1 MVHKRRDF
9 LITFTILC
17 LAMCA
22 CSGFQYLGS
31 AFYGLVWHRIHGL
44 GSGGARLLSGLFD
57 SPWTGVLVQY
67 IFSIGVPFLLVVPM
81 TCFVRS
87 DRRPAHTLPAEVWMS
102 ALFMC
107 LGLGYIF
114 NFLGVFLDV
123 FFSIFTGV
131 PATDMNPVMDAL
143 DELTPGMVIYT
154 CLIAPF
160 MEEFI
165 FRGVLLKK
173 ARRFGDRTA
182 VVFCAV
188 MFGLMHGNL
197 NQCLYAVVIGLILG
211 YIMAKIRFIERL
223 IMPFVII
230 IQTAPK
236 ISLAPLFILWMGL
249 GIESK
254 AALVILVVSFPI
266 MINEVSAIRSIEDN
280 VYNLMK
286 VLKAS
291 KWQTFC
297 KIEVPYSIE
306 MMLSGIK
313 LALTQAMT
321 GAVIGE
327 MIGAKAGL
335 GYLLTLG
342 SETYDIKMIL
352 NAVILLSVIGLALY
366 LISELIEKKALYW
379 KVIDKSVVG

>member
-1 MVHKRRDF
+1 MRPSMQQSSLYTGKIRENKDF
-9 LITFTILC
+9 PAPGWKSYEVRC
-17 LAMCA
+17 LQKIQKNHS
-22 CSGFQYLGS
+22 SGIVS
-31 AFYGLVWHRIHGL
+31 A
-44 GSGGARLLSGLFD
+44 
-57 SPWTGVLVQY
+57 
-67 IFSIGVPFLLVVPM
+67 VV
-81 TCFVRS
+81 S
-87 DRRPAHTLPAEVWMS
+87 DRVELYIRLFHVPNYLLPGPAELADSMVK
-102 ALFMC
+102 LFVSGDIMKH
-107 LGLGYIF
+107 IR
-114 NFLGVFLDV
+114 V
-123 FFSIFTGV
+123 T
-131 PATDMNPVMDAL
+131 
-143 DELTPGMVIYT
+143 
-154 CLIAPF
+154 
-160 MEEFI
+160 MEEI
-165 FRGVLLKK
+165 
-173 ARRFGDRTA
+173 
-182 VVFCAV
+182 
-188 MFGLMHGNL
+188 LMGT
-197 NQCLYAVVIGLILG
+197 VIGIVIGLILG

-327 MIGAKAGL
+327 DDRSQSGTRISADTGKR
-335 GYLLTLG
+335 
-342 SETYDIKMIL
+342 DI
-352 NAVILLSVIGLALY
+352 
-366 LISELIEKKALYW
+366 
-379 KVIDKSVVG
+379 

>member
-1 MVHKRRDF
+1 MFYRKYRKTILPALFLPLF
-9 LITFTILC
+9 LIVWELYIRIFHVPNYLLPGPAE
-17 LAMCA
+17 LANSM
-22 CSGFQYLGS
+22 
-31 AFYGLVWHRIHGL
+31 VK
-44 GSGGARLLSGLFD
+44 LFD
-57 SPWTGVLVQY
+57 
-67 IFSIGVPFLLVVPM
+67 
-81 TCFVRS
+81 
-87 DRRPAHTLPAEVWMS
+87 
-102 ALFMC
+102 
-107 LGLGYIF
+107 
-114 NFLGVFLDV
+114 
-123 FFSIFTGV
+123 
-131 PATDMNPVMDAL
+131 VMKHIRV
-143 DELTPGMVIYT
+143 T
-154 CLIAPF
+154 
-160 MEEFI
+160 MEEI
-165 FRGVLLKK
+165 LVGTVI
-173 ARRFGDRTA
+173 GI
-182 VVFCAV
+182 
-188 MFGLMHGNL
+188 
-197 NQCLYAVVIGLILG
+197 VIGLVLG

>member
-1 MVHKRRDF
+1 MFYRKYRKTILPALFLPLF
-9 LITFTILC
+9 LIVWELYIRIFHVPN
-17 LAMCA
+17 
-22 CSGFQYLGS
+22 YLLPG
-31 AFYGLVWHRIHGL
+31 
-44 GSGGARLLSGLFD
+44 
-57 SPWTGVLVQY
+57 
-67 IFSIGVPFLLVVPM
+67 
-81 TCFVRS
+81 
-87 DRRPAHTLPAEVWMS
+87 PAELANSMVK
-102 ALFMC
+102 LFVS
-107 LGLGYIF
+107 G
-114 NFLGVFLDV
+114 DV
-123 FFSIFTGV
+123 MKHIRVT
-131 PATDMNPVMDAL
+131 
-143 DELTPGMVIYT
+143 
-154 CLIAPF
+154 
-160 MEEFI
+160 MEEI
-165 FRGVLLKK
+165 LVG
-173 ARRFGDRTA
+173 TA
-182 VVFCAV
+182 I
-188 MFGLMHGNL
+188 GI
-197 NQCLYAVVIGLILG
+197 VIGLVLG

-236 ISLAPLFILWMGL
+236 ISLAPLFI
-249 GIESK
+249 
-254 AALVILVVSFPI
+254 ILVVSFPI

>member
-1 MVHKRRDF
+1 MFYRKYRKTILPALFLPLF
-9 LITFTILC
+9 LIVWELYIRIFHVPN
-17 LAMCA
+17 
-22 CSGFQYLGS
+22 YLLPG
-31 AFYGLVWHRIHGL
+31 
-44 GSGGARLLSGLFD
+44 
-57 SPWTGVLVQY
+57 
-67 IFSIGVPFLLVVPM
+67 
-81 TCFVRS
+81 
-87 DRRPAHTLPAEVWMS
+87 PAELANSMVK
-102 ALFMC
+102 LFVS
-107 LGLGYIF
+107 G
-114 NFLGVFLDV
+114 DV
-123 FFSIFTGV
+123 MKHIRVT
-131 PATDMNPVMDAL
+131 
-143 DELTPGMVIYT
+143 
-154 CLIAPF
+154 
-160 MEEFI
+160 MEEI
-165 FRGVLLKK
+165 LVGTVI
-173 ARRFGDRTA
+173 GI
-182 VVFCAV
+182 
-188 MFGLMHGNL
+188 
-197 NQCLYAVVIGLILG
+197 VIGLVLG

-236 ISLAPLFILWMGL
+236 IPSHRFHPSGRDPNRTAY
-249 GIESK
+249 
-254 AALVILVVSFPI
+254 VSYSGRI
-266 MINEVSAIRSIEDN
+266 VLTATNEVSAIQRPQR
-280 VYNLMK
+280 VMYTNLMK

>member
-1 MVHKRRDF
+1 MFYRKYRK
-9 LITFTILC
+9 TILPA
-17 LAMCA
+17 LFFPILLIVWQLYVTLFHVPGYLLPGPYELLLSMIKLFT
-22 CSGFQYLGS
+22 SGGVMKHIAVTLEEIMVGTVIGI
-31 AFYGLVWHRIHGL
+31 AIGLV
-44 GSGGARLLSGLFD
+44 
-57 SPWTGVLVQY
+57 
-67 IFSIGVPFLLVVPM
+67 
-81 TCFVRS
+81 
-87 DRRPAHTLPAEVWMS
+87 
-102 ALFMC
+102 
-107 LGLGYIF
+107 
-114 NFLGVFLDV
+114 
-123 FFSIFTGV
+123 
-131 PATDMNPVMDAL
+131 
-143 DELTPGMVIYT
+143 
-154 CLIAPF
+154 
-160 MEEFI
+160 
-165 FRGVLLKK
+165 
-173 ARRFGDRTA
+173 
-182 VVFCAV
+182 
-188 MFGLMHGNL
+188 
-197 NQCLYAVVIGLILG
+197 LG

-223 IMPFVII
+223 VMPFVII
-230 IQTAPK
+230 VQTAPK

-291 KWQTFC
+291 RWQVFRH
-297 KIEVPYSIE
+297 IELPCSVE

-352 NAVILLSVIGLALY
+352 NAVILLSVIGLGLY
-366 LISELIEKKALYW
+366 LISELVERKALYW

>member
-1 MVHKRRDF
+1 MFYRKYRKTILPALFLPLF
-9 LITFTILC
+9 LIVWELYIRIFHVPN
-17 LAMCA
+17 
-22 CSGFQYLGS
+22 YLLPG
-31 AFYGLVWHRIHGL
+31 
-44 GSGGARLLSGLFD
+44 
-57 SPWTGVLVQY
+57 
-67 IFSIGVPFLLVVPM
+67 
-81 TCFVRS
+81 
-87 DRRPAHTLPAEVWMS
+87 PAELANSMVK
-102 ALFMC
+102 LFVS
-107 LGLGYIF
+107 G
-114 NFLGVFLDV
+114 DV
-123 FFSIFTGV
+123 MKHIRVT
-131 PATDMNPVMDAL
+131 
-143 DELTPGMVIYT
+143 
-154 CLIAPF
+154 
-160 MEEFI
+160 MEEI
-165 FRGVLLKK
+165 LVGTVI
-173 ARRFGDRTA
+173 GI
-182 VVFCAV
+182 
-188 MFGLMHGNL
+188 
-197 NQCLYAVVIGLILG
+197 VIGLVLG

-266 MINEVSAIRSIEDN
+266 MINE
-280 VYNLMK
+280 
-286 VLKAS
+286 
-291 KWQTFC
+291 QTFC

-366 LISELIEKKALYW
+366 LISELIEKRALYW

>member
-1 MVHKRRDF
+1 MFYRKYRKIILPAAFLPLF
-9 LITFTILC
+9 LIVWELYVRVFDVP
-17 LAMCA
+17 
-22 CSGFQYLGS
+22 SYLLPG
-31 AFYGLVWHRIHGL
+31 
-44 GSGGARLLSGLFD
+44 
-57 SPWTGVLVQY
+57 
-67 IFSIGVPFLLVVPM
+67 
-81 TCFVRS
+81 
-87 DRRPAHTLPAEVWMS
+87 PAELARSMVK
-102 ALFMC
+102 LFT
-107 LGLGYIF
+107 
-114 NFLGVFLDV
+114 
-123 FFSIFTGV
+123 TGEV
-131 PATDMNPVMDAL
+131 TKH
-143 DELTPGMVIYT
+143 
-154 CLIAPF
+154 IAVT
-160 MEEFI
+160 MEEI
-165 FRGVLLKK
+165 LVG
-173 ARRFGDRTA
+173 TA
-182 VVFCAV
+182 I
-188 MFGLMHGNL
+188 GI
-197 NQCLYAVVIGLILG
+197 VIGLVLG

-223 IMPFVII
+223 VMPFVII
-230 IQTAPK
+230 VQTAPK

-266 MINEVSAIRSIEDN
+266 MINEVSAIRSIEEN

-286 VLKAS
+286 ILKAS
-291 KWQTFC
+291 KWQIFC
-297 KIEVPYSIE
+297 KIEVPYSVE

-366 LISELIEKKALYW
+366 LISGFVEKKALYW

>member
-1 MVHKRRDF
+1 MFYRKYRKIILPALFLPLF
-9 LITFTILC
+9 LIVWELYIRLFHVPN
-17 LAMCA
+17 
-22 CSGFQYLGS
+22 YLLPG
-31 AFYGLVWHRIHGL
+31 
-44 GSGGARLLSGLFD
+44 
-57 SPWTGVLVQY
+57 
-67 IFSIGVPFLLVVPM
+67 
-81 TCFVRS
+81 
-87 DRRPAHTLPAEVWMS
+87 PAELADSMVK
-102 ALFMC
+102 LFVSGDIMKH
-107 LGLGYIF
+107 IR
-114 NFLGVFLDV
+114 V
-123 FFSIFTGV
+123 T
-131 PATDMNPVMDAL
+131 
-143 DELTPGMVIYT
+143 
-154 CLIAPF
+154 
-160 MEEFI
+160 MEEI
-165 FRGVLLKK
+165 
-173 ARRFGDRTA
+173 
-182 VVFCAV
+182 
-188 MFGLMHGNL
+188 LMGT
-197 NQCLYAVVIGLILG
+197 VIGIVIGLILG

-266 MINEVSAIRSIEDN
+266 MIRSIEDN

-366 LISELIEKKALYW
+366 LISEFVEKKALYW

>member
-1 MVHKRRDF
+1 MFYRKYRKTILPALFLPLF
-9 LITFTILC
+9 LIVWELYIRIFHVPN
-17 LAMCA
+17 
-22 CSGFQYLGS
+22 YLLPG
-31 AFYGLVWHRIHGL
+31 
-44 GSGGARLLSGLFD
+44 
-57 SPWTGVLVQY
+57 
-67 IFSIGVPFLLVVPM
+67 
-81 TCFVRS
+81 
-87 DRRPAHTLPAEVWMS
+87 PAELANSMVK
-102 ALFMC
+102 LFVS
-107 LGLGYIF
+107 G
-114 NFLGVFLDV
+114 DV
-123 FFSIFTGV
+123 
-131 PATDMNPVMDAL
+131 M
-143 DELTPGMVIYT
+143 
-154 CLIAPF
+154 
-160 MEEFI
+160 
-165 FRGVLLKK
+165 
-173 ARRFGDRTA
+173 
-182 VVFCAV
+182 
-188 MFGLMHGNL
+188 
-197 NQCLYAVVIGLILG
+197 
-211 YIMAKIRFIERL
+211 KIRFIERL

-366 LISELIEKKALYW
+366 LISELIEKRALYW

>member
-1 MVHKRRDF
+1 
-9 LITFTILC
+9 
-17 LAMCA
+17 
-22 CSGFQYLGS
+22 
-31 AFYGLVWHRIHGL
+31 
-44 GSGGARLLSGLFD
+44 
-57 SPWTGVLVQY
+57 
-67 IFSIGVPFLLVVPM
+67 
-81 TCFVRS
+81 
-87 DRRPAHTLPAEVWMS
+87 
-102 ALFMC
+102 
-107 LGLGYIF
+107 
-114 NFLGVFLDV
+114 
-123 FFSIFTGV
+123 
-131 PATDMNPVMDAL
+131 
-143 DELTPGMVIYT
+143 
-154 CLIAPF
+154 
-160 MEEFI
+160 
-165 FRGVLLKK
+165 
-173 ARRFGDRTA
+173 
-182 VVFCAV
+182 
-188 MFGLMHGNL
+188 
-197 NQCLYAVVIGLILG
+197 
-211 YIMAKIRFIERL
+211 
-223 IMPFVII
+223 
-230 IQTAPK
+230 
-236 ISLAPLFILWMGL
+236 MGL

>member
-1 MVHKRRDF
+1 MFYRKYRKVILPVLFLPIF
-9 LITFTILC
+9 LIVWELYVRVFRVPN
-17 LAMCA
+17 
-22 CSGFQYLGS
+22 YLLPG
-31 AFYGLVWHRIHGL
+31 
-44 GSGGARLLSGLFD
+44 
-57 SPWTGVLVQY
+57 
-67 IFSIGVPFLLVVPM
+67 
-81 TCFVRS
+81 
-87 DRRPAHTLPAEVWMS
+87 PAEL
-102 ALFMC
+102 ALSMVQLFVN
-107 LGLGYIF
+107 G
-114 NFLGVFLDV
+114 GV
-123 FFSIFTGV
+123 
-131 PATDMNPVMDAL
+131 MKH
-143 DELTPGMVIYT
+143 
-154 CLIAPF
+154 IAVT
-160 MEEFI
+160 MEEI
-165 FRGVLLKK
+165 LVG
-173 ARRFGDRTA
+173 TA
-182 VVFCAV
+182 A
-188 MFGLMHGNL
+188 GI
-197 NQCLYAVVIGLILG
+197 VIGLVLG
-211 YIMAKIRFIERL
+211 YAMAKIHFLERL

-266 MINEVSAIRSIEDN
+266 MINEVSAIRSIDPN

-291 KWQTFC
+291 RWQTFT

-352 NAVILLSVIGLALY
+352 NAVILLSFIGLALY
-366 LISELIEKKALYW
+366 LISGLVERKALYW
-379 KVIDKSVVG
+379 KVMDKSVVG

>member
-1 MVHKRRDF
+1 MFYRKYRKTILPALFLPLF
-9 LITFTILC
+9 LIVWELYIRIFHVPN
-17 LAMCA
+17 
-22 CSGFQYLGS
+22 YLLPG
-31 AFYGLVWHRIHGL
+31 
-44 GSGGARLLSGLFD
+44 
-57 SPWTGVLVQY
+57 
-67 IFSIGVPFLLVVPM
+67 
-81 TCFVRS
+81 
-87 DRRPAHTLPAEVWMS
+87 PAELANSMVK
-102 ALFMC
+102 LFVS
-107 LGLGYIF
+107 G
-114 NFLGVFLDV
+114 DV
-123 FFSIFTGV
+123 MKHIRVT
-131 PATDMNPVMDAL
+131 
-143 DELTPGMVIYT
+143 
-154 CLIAPF
+154 
-160 MEEFI
+160 MEEI
-165 FRGVLLKK
+165 LVG
-173 ARRFGDRTA
+173 T
-182 VVFCAV
+182 
-188 MFGLMHGNL
+188 
-197 NQCLYAVVIGLILG
+197 VIGLVLG

-366 LISELIEKKALYW
+366 LISELIEKRALYW

>member
-1 MVHKRRDF
+1 MFYRKYRKTILPALFLPLF
-9 LITFTILC
+9 LIVWELYIRIFHVPN
-17 LAMCA
+17 
-22 CSGFQYLGS
+22 YLLPG
-31 AFYGLVWHRIHGL
+31 
-44 GSGGARLLSGLFD
+44 
-57 SPWTGVLVQY
+57 
-67 IFSIGVPFLLVVPM
+67 
-81 TCFVRS
+81 
-87 DRRPAHTLPAEVWMS
+87 PAELANSMVK
-102 ALFMC
+102 LFVS
-107 LGLGYIF
+107 G
-114 NFLGVFLDV
+114 DV
-123 FFSIFTGV
+123 MKHIRVT
-131 PATDMNPVMDAL
+131 
-143 DELTPGMVIYT
+143 
-154 CLIAPF
+154 
-160 MEEFI
+160 MEEI
-165 FRGVLLKK
+165 LVGTVI
-173 ARRFGDRTA
+173 GI
-182 VVFCAV
+182 
-188 MFGLMHGNL
+188 
-197 NQCLYAVVIGLILG
+197 VIGLVLG
-211 YIMAKIRFIERL
+211 YIMAK
-223 IMPFVII
+223 

>member
-1 MVHKRRDF
+1 
-9 LITFTILC
+9 
-17 LAMCA
+17 
-22 CSGFQYLGS
+22 
-31 AFYGLVWHRIHGL
+31 
-44 GSGGARLLSGLFD
+44 
-57 SPWTGVLVQY
+57 
-67 IFSIGVPFLLVVPM
+67 
-81 TCFVRS
+81 
-87 DRRPAHTLPAEVWMS
+87 
-102 ALFMC
+102 
-107 LGLGYIF
+107 
-114 NFLGVFLDV
+114 
-123 FFSIFTGV
+123 
-131 PATDMNPVMDAL
+131 
-143 DELTPGMVIYT
+143 
-154 CLIAPF
+154 
-160 MEEFI
+160 
-165 FRGVLLKK
+165 
-173 ARRFGDRTA
+173 
-182 VVFCAV
+182 
-188 MFGLMHGNL
+188 
-197 NQCLYAVVIGLILG
+197 
-211 YIMAKIRFIERL
+211 
-223 IMPFVII
+223 
-230 IQTAPK
+230 
-236 ISLAPLFILWMGL
+236 MGL

-379 KVIDKSVVG
+379 KVIDKSVIG

>member
-1 MVHKRRDF
+1 MNVKTQIQLSDH
-9 LITFTILC
+9 FT
-17 LAMCA
+17 
-22 CSGFQYLGS
+22 
-31 AFYGLVWHRIHGL
+31 YGK
-44 GSGGARLLSGLFD
+44 LLRFVFPSIIMMIFTSIYGVVDGLFV
-57 SPWTGVLVQY
+57 SN
-67 IFSIGVPFLLVVPM
+67 FSGKTSFAAI
-81 TCFVRS
+81 
-87 DRRPAHTLPAEVWMS
+87 
-102 ALFMC
+102 
-107 LGLGYIF
+107 
-114 NFLGVFLDV
+114 N
-123 FFSIFTGV
+123 
-131 PATDMNPVMDAL
+131 
-143 DELTPGMVIYT
+143 
-154 CLIAPF
+154 
-160 MEEFI
+160 
-165 FRGVLLKK
+165 
-173 ARRFGDRTA
+173 
-182 VVFCAV
+182 
-188 MFGLMHGNL
+188 
-197 NQCLYAVVIGLILG
+197 
-211 YIMAKIRFIERL
+211 L

>member
-1 MVHKRRDF
+1 M
-9 LITFTILC
+9 
-17 LAMCA
+17 
-22 CSGFQYLGS
+22 
-31 AFYGLVWHRIHGL
+31 LVI
-44 GSGGARLLSGLFD
+44 
-57 SPWTGVLVQY
+57 
-67 IFSIGVPFLLVVPM
+67 
-81 TCFVRS
+81 VRNE
-87 DRRPAHTLPAEVWMS
+87 A
-102 ALFMC
+102 
-107 LGLGYIF
+107 
-114 NFLGVFLDV
+114 
-123 FFSIFTGV
+123 
-131 PATDMNPVMDAL
+131 AL
-143 DELTPGMVIYT
+143 D
-154 CLIAPF
+154 
-160 MEEFI
+160 
-165 FRGVLLKK
+165 GV
-173 ARRFGDRTA
+173 AD
-182 VVFCAV
+182 
-188 MFGLMHGNL
+188 
-197 NQCLYAVVIGLILG
+197 
-211 YIMAKIRFIERL
+211 
-223 IMPFVII
+223 
-230 IQTAPK
+230 
-236 ISLAPLFILWMGL
+236 SLP
-249 GIESK
+249 
-254 AALVILVVSFPI
+254 ALVILVVSFPI

-366 LISELIEKKALYW
+366 LISEFVEKKALYW

>member
-1 MVHKRRDF
+1 
-9 LITFTILC
+9 
-17 LAMCA
+17 
-22 CSGFQYLGS
+22 
-31 AFYGLVWHRIHGL
+31 
-44 GSGGARLLSGLFD
+44 
-57 SPWTGVLVQY
+57 
-67 IFSIGVPFLLVVPM
+67 M
-81 TCFVRS
+81 TVTDNIKNRPVSYNS
-87 DRRPAHTLPAEVWMS
+87 DIRKIQH
-102 ALFMC
+102 
-107 LGLGYIF
+107 
-114 NFLGVFLDV
+114 GVFR
-123 FFSIFTGV
+123 
-131 PATDMNPVMDAL
+131 A
-143 DELTPGMVIYT
+143 VIG
-154 CLIAPF
+154 I
-160 MEEFI
+160 
-165 FRGVLLKK
+165 
-173 ARRFGDRTA
+173 
-182 VVFCAV
+182 
-188 MFGLMHGNL
+188 
-197 NQCLYAVVIGLILG
+197 VIGLVLG

-254 AALVILVVSFPI
+254 AAFPI

>member
-1 MVHKRRDF
+1 MFYRKYRKIILPALFLPLF
-9 LITFTILC
+9 LIVWELYIRLFHVPN
-17 LAMCA
+17 
-22 CSGFQYLGS
+22 YLLPG
-31 AFYGLVWHRIHGL
+31 
-44 GSGGARLLSGLFD
+44 
-57 SPWTGVLVQY
+57 
-67 IFSIGVPFLLVVPM
+67 
-81 TCFVRS
+81 
-87 DRRPAHTLPAEVWMS
+87 PAELADSMVK
-102 ALFMC
+102 LFVSGDIMKH
-107 LGLGYIF
+107 IR
-114 NFLGVFLDV
+114 V
-123 FFSIFTGV
+123 T
-131 PATDMNPVMDAL
+131 
-143 DELTPGMVIYT
+143 
-154 CLIAPF
+154 
-160 MEEFI
+160 MEEI
-165 FRGVLLKK
+165 
-173 ARRFGDRTA
+173 
-182 VVFCAV
+182 
-188 MFGLMHGNL
+188 LMGT
-197 NQCLYAVVIGLILG
+197 VIGIVIGLILG

-266 MINEVSAIRSIEDN
+266 MINEVSAIRS
-280 VYNLMK
+280 
-286 VLKAS
+286 
-291 KWQTFC
+291 
-297 KIEVPYSIE
+297 

-366 LISELIEKKALYW
+366 LISEFVEKKALYW